1 MRATTG
7 WKRNEAGQMHMVSQ
21 IGKFD
26 ASVNGNDA
34 TTTDGARAAAD
45 LWVKEQMFEEDVRAV
60 LMMMRPHGRERLMGW
75 NEYRTGGAHFRVTVS
90 WDNDFDRG
98 AKRDPLAVPNLADV
112 IEALLVGSSK
122 RAGELPPTEEFGQ
135 YRAVV
140 RELGKRIDELEQCYT

>member
-1 MRATTG
+1 
-7 WKRNEAGQMHMVSQ
+7 MVSQ
-21 IGKFD
+21 IETFD
-26 ASVNGNDA
+26 GSSSNSNNASVA
-34 TTTDGARAAAD
+34 AAAARANAD

-90 WDNDFDRG
+90 WDGDFERT
-98 AKRDPLAVPNLADV
+98 ARPQRDALAVPNLADV

-122 RAGELPPTEEFGQ
+122 GAGELPPHEEFGQ

-140 RELGKRIDELEQCYT
+140 RELGKRIDELEACYT